1 MERSATRR
9 HDPERRER
17 IIAATLGLIAEQGV
31 AGATYR
37 TVAAAA
43 DIPLGSMTY
52 HFPTREDL
60 VFAAFERFADES
72 FSPLDRAMRTAD
84 GDPREALAQLV
95 IQDDVEPRTKIL
107 LAELYVL
114 AFRHPRYADL
124 LRQWMGRSR
133 DAIARRIDGVNPRVL
148 DAVQEGLGLQRWLLP
163 DELTDDDIR
172 QVFHALIPAPHTP
185 PSALSRSKT

>member
-17 IIAATLGLIAEQGV
+17 IIAATLDLIAEQGV

-52 HFPTREDL
+52 HFPSREDL
-60 VFAAFERFADES
+60 IFAAFERFADET

-124 LRQWMGRSR
+124 MRQWMGRSR
-133 DAIARRIDGVNPRVL
+133 DAIARRIDGANPRVL
-148 DAVQEGLGLQRWLLP
+148 DAVQEGLGLQRWLQP
-163 DELTDDDIR
+163 DQLTDDDIR
-172 QVFHALIPAPHTP
+172 HVFQALIPATPTP
-185 PSALSRSKT
+185 PSSPEQE

>member
-17 IIAATLGLIAEQGV
+17 IIGATLGLIAEQGV

-37 TVAAAA
+37 TVAVAA

-52 HFPTREDL
+52 HFPSREDL
-60 VFAAFERFADES
+60 IFAAFERFADET

-163 DELTDDDIR
+163 DELTDADVRD
-172 QVFHALIPAPHTP
+172 VFDALIPATPTP
-185 PSALSRSKT
+185 PSSPEQE

>member
-17 IIAATLGLIAEQGV
+17 IIAATLDLIAEQGV

-52 HFPTREDL
+52 HFPSREDL
-60 VFAAFERFADES
+60 IFAAFERFADET

-124 LRQWMGRSR
+124 MRQWMGRSR

-148 DAVQEGLGLQRWLLP
+148 DAVQEGLGLQRWLQP
-163 DELTDDDIR
+163 DQLTDDDIR
-172 QVFHALIPAPHTP
+172 HVFQALIPATPTP
-185 PSALSRSKT
+185 PSSPEQE

>member
-17 IIAATLGLIAEQGV
+17 IIAATLDLIAEQGV

-52 HFPTREDL
+52 HFPSREDL
-60 VFAAFERFADES
+60 IFAAFERFADET

-95 IQDDVEPRTKIL
+95 IQDDDDPRTKIL

-114 AFRHPRYADL
+114 AFRQDRYADL

-133 DAIARRIDGVNPRVL
+133 EAIARRIDGVNPRVL

-185 PSALSRSKT
+185 PSSPEQE

>member
-17 IIAATLGLIAEQGV
+17 IIAATLDLIAEQGV

-52 HFPTREDL
+52 HFPSREDL
-60 VFAAFERFADES
+60 IFAAFERFADET

-124 LRQWMGRSR
+124 MRQWMGRSR
-133 DAIARRIDGVNPRVL
+133 DAIARRIDGANPRVL
-148 DAVQEGLGLQRWLLP
+148 DAVQEGLGLQRWLQP
-163 DELTDDDIR
+163 DQLTDDDIR
-172 QVFHALIPAPHTP
+172 HVFQALIPATP
-185 PSALSRSKT
+185 TQPSAPEQE

>member
-9 HDPERRER
+9 HDPARRDR
-17 IIAATLGLIAEQGV
+17 IIAATLDLIAEHGV

-52 HFPTREDL
+52 HFPSREDL
-60 VFAAFERFADES
+60 IFAAFERFADET

-114 AFRHPRYADL
+114 AFRHPRYAGL
-124 LRQWMGRSR
+124 MRQWMGRSR
-133 DAIARRIDGVNPRVL
+133 DAIARRIDGVNPRVV
-148 DAVQEGLGLQRWLLP
+148 DAVQEGLGLQRWLAP
-163 DELTDDDIR
+163 DEVTEDVVR
-172 QVFHALIPAPHTP
+172 HVFQVLIPIPPNP
-185 PSALSRSKT
+185 PSAPEQE

>member
-17 IIAATLGLIAEQGV
+17 IIAATLDLIAEQGV

-52 HFPTREDL
+52 HFPSREDL
-60 VFAAFERFADES
+60 IFAAFERFADET

-124 LRQWMGRSR
+124 MRQWMGRSR

-148 DAVQEGLGLQRWLLP
+148 DAVQEGLGLQRWLQP
-163 DELTDDDIR
+163 DQLTDDDIR
-172 QVFHALIPAPHTP
+172 HVFQALIPATP
-185 PSALSRSKT
+185 TQPSAPEPE

>member
-9 HDPERRER
+9 HDPERRGR
-17 IIAATLGLIAEQGV
+17 IIAATLDLIAEHGV

-60 VFAAFERFADES
+60 IFAAFERFADES
-72 FSPLDRAMRTAD
+72 FSPLDRAMATPGTDPVDALTHLVLEDD
-84 GDPREALAQLV
+84 GDV
-95 IQDDVEPRTKIL
+95 RTKVL

-114 AFRHPRYADL
+114 AFRQERYADL
-124 LRQWMGRSR
+124 MRQWMRRSR
-133 DAIARRIDGVNPRVL
+133 DAIAQRVDGVSPRAI
-148 DAVQEGLGLQRWLLP
+148 DAVQEGLGLQRWLAP
-163 DELTDDDIR
+163 DEVTEDIVR
-172 QVFHALIPAPHTP
+172 HVFLALIPEPPTQ
-185 PSALSRSKT
+185 PSAPEQE

>member
-17 IIAATLGLIAEQGV
+17 IIAATLDLIAEQGV

-52 HFPTREDL
+52 HFPSRDDL
-60 VFAAFERFADES
+60 LFAAFERFADET
-72 FSPLDRAMRTAD
+72 FSPLDGAMASAD

-95 IQDDVEPRTKIL
+95 LQDDDDPRTKIL

-124 LRQWMGRSR
+124 MRQWMGRSR
-133 DAIARRIDGVNPRVL
+133 DAIARRIDGVNPRVV
-148 DAVQEGLGLQRWLLP
+148 DAVQEGLGLQRWLAP
-163 DELTDDDIR
+163 DEVTEDVVR
-172 QVFHALIPAPHTP
+172 HVFQVLIPIPPNP
-185 PSALSRSKT
+185 PSAPEQE

>member
-17 IIAATLGLIAEQGV
+17 IIAATLDLIAEQGV
-31 AGATYR
+31 ARATYR

-52 HFPTREDL
+52 HFPSREDL
-60 VFAAFERFADES
+60 IFAAFERFSDET

-124 LRQWMGRSR
+124 MRQWMGRSR

-148 DAVQEGLGLQRWLLP
+148 DAVQEGLGLQRWLQP
-163 DELTDDDIR
+163 DQLTDDDIR
-172 QVFHALIPAPHTP
+172 HVFQALIPATP
-185 PSALSRSKT
+185 TQPSAPEQE

>member
-9 HDPERRER
+9 HDPERRGR
-17 IIAATLGLIAEQGV
+17 IIAATLDLIAEHGV

-60 VFAAFERFADES
+60 IFAAFERFADES
-72 FSPLDRAMRTAD
+72 FSPLDRAMATPGTDPVDALTHLVLEDD
-84 GDPREALAQLV
+84 GDV
-95 IQDDVEPRTKIL
+95 RTKVL

-172 QVFHALIPAPHTP
+172 HVFQALIPAPPTP
-185 PSALSRSKT
+185 PSATEQE

>member
-1 MERSATRR
+1 MQRSATRR

-52 HFPTREDL
+52 HFPSREDL
-60 VFAAFERFADES
+60 IFAAFERFADET

-163 DELTDDDIR
+163 DELTDADVRD
-172 QVFHALIPAPHTP
+172 VFDALIPAPPTP
-185 PSALSRSKT
+185 PSAPEQE

>member
-1 MERSATRR
+1 VERSATRR

-17 IIAATLGLIAEQGV
+17 IIGATLGLIAEQGV

-37 TVAAAA
+37 TVAVAA

-52 HFPTREDL
+52 HFPSREDL
-60 VFAAFERFADES
+60 IFAAFERFADET

-163 DELTDDDIR
+163 DELTDADVRD
-172 QVFHALIPAPHTP
+172 VFDALIPATPTP
-185 PSALSRSKT
+185 PSSPEQE

>member
-17 IIAATLGLIAEQGV
+17 IIAATLDLIAEQGV

-52 HFPTREDL
+52 HFPSREDL
-60 VFAAFERFADES
+60 IFAAFERFADET

-124 LRQWMGRSR
+124 MRQWMGRSR

-148 DAVQEGLGLQRWLLP
+148 DAVQEGLGLQRWLQP
-163 DELTDDDIR
+163 DQLTDDDIR
-172 QVFHALIPAPHTP
+172 HVFQALIPATP
-185 PSALSRSKT
+185 TQPSAPEQE